1 MPMGQNCYDKNSTG
15 SRFPDL
21 LIKLFLHM
29 LLHTPRDL
37 PYSCLLKS
45 CKQNEWSFVAIEA
58 TGAYEISGKEKAPS
72 D

>member
-1 MPMGQNCYDKNSTG
+1 M
-15 SRFPDL
+15 
-21 LIKLFLHM
+21 
-29 LLHTPRDL
+29 PRDL

-58 TGAYEISGKEKAPS
+58 TGAYEISGTEKAPS